1 MKNLTDKQL
10 RDELS
15 RRGYFTGNLWT
26 VDDVKSKFFVT
37 DEEAQEILMESLTND
52 ATMEQIWQSINI
64 FGEMKGYREVGSL
77 QVGEFVLVPEP
88 DDTDIH
94 NHEFTGA
101 VISIVNGIAT
111 VEDCDGDLF
120 DIEVERLKPEN
131 QNL

>member
-1 MKNLTDKQL
+1 MENLTDKQL

-15 RRGYFTGNLWT
+15 RRGFFTGNLWR
-26 VDDVKSKFFVT
+26 VDDVKLKFFVT

-52 ATMEQIWQSINI
+52 ATMEQIWQSIDT

-94 NHEFTGA
+94 NHEFTGE
-101 VISIVNGIAT
+101 VIAITNGIVT
-111 VEDCDGDLF
+111 VEDGYGDCF
-120 DIEVERLKPEN
+120 DIEIERLKPEN
-131 QNL
+131 K

>member
-1 MKNLTDKQL
+1 MENLTDKQL

-15 RRGYFTGNLWT
+15 RRGFFTGNLWR
-26 VDDVKSKFFVT
+26 VDDVKLKFFVT

-52 ATMEQIWQSINI
+52 ATMEQIWQSIDT

-94 NHEFTGA
+94 NHEFTGE
-101 VISIVNGIAT
+101 VIAITNGIVT
-111 VEDCDGDLF
+111 VEDEDGDCF
-120 DIEVERLKPEN
+120 DIEIERLKPEN
-131 QNL
+131 K

>member
-1 MKNLTDKQL
+1 MENLTDKQL

-15 RRGYFTGNLWT
+15 RRGFFTGNLWR
-26 VDDVKSKFFVT
+26 VDDVKLKFFVT

-52 ATMEQIWQSINI
+52 ATMEQIWQSIDT

-94 NHEFTGA
+94 NHEFTGE
-101 VISIVNGIAT
+101 VIAITNGIVT
-111 VEDCDGDLF
+111 VEDGDGDCF
-120 DIEVERLKPEN
+120 DIEIERLKLEK
-131 QNL
+131 